1 MTPFTQTPTYI
12 AHRAALTNEREALL
26 TEQAGLAD
34 AKRGTPGVADRRA
47 KIRQRL
53 KTIDRCLERG
63 LEDLTWPEVFN
74 VWIETRAGKAGGLWT
89 PDQLALI
96 SSDTLYYEGTTE
108 KALKHRL
115 GLSLEPTQGDIDI
128 KDGVHDGDDKYLGDS
143 VGPFR
148 TGKLGKRLYIRCLRT
163 LPDDVVTDEML
174 DGEVGPGKLFNS
186 LPEDVRT
193 KLQHDLRPEVGLA
206 CYPSLYL
213 TNARGFVRVLAAD
226 YVQAFGLSTITQY
239 SPKYKLRREY
249 VEAQLLATLSA
260 AQHGADEAA

>member
-1 MTPFTQTPTYI
+1 M
-12 AHRAALTNEREALL
+12 NEKETLL
-26 TEQAGLAD
+26 AEQACLAD
-34 AKRGTPGVADRRA
+34 VKRGTPGVADRRA
-47 KIRQRL
+47 KIKQRL
-53 KTIDRCLERG
+53 KTIDMRLARG

-74 VWIETRAGKAGGLWT
+74 VWIETRSGKEGGLWT

-96 SSDTLYYEGTTE
+96 SNDTLYYEGMTE

-115 GLSLEPTQGDIDI
+115 GLSLEPTQGDLDI
-128 KDGVHDGDDKYLGDS
+128 KDGVHDGDDKYLGDL

-163 LPDDVVTDEML
+163 LSDDVVTDEML
-174 DGEVGPGKLFNS
+174 DGEVSPDKLFNS
-186 LPEDVRT
+186 LPADVRT

-226 YVQAFGLSTITQY
+226 YAQAFSLSMITQY

-249 VEAQLLATLSA
+249 VEAQLLMTPSAT
-260 AQHGADEAA
+260 